1 METTPKHRPSS
12 KEQRRGFFITFE
24 GIEGSGKSSQCQRL
38 AANLQAKGYWVLE
51 TREPG
56 GTPFAEHI
64 RGLLLNTTGR
74 NSSWESLTPEGEAF
88 LVLACRSQH
97 VAHVIAPALKK
108 GAVVL
113 CDRFFDSTLAY
124 QGYGR
129 GLDLKALQNLNQF
142 ATQGLTPDLTFL
154 FDLPVDQGLARRRR
168 ALHQN
173 RLDREKEKFHERVRK
188 GFMALAKDHPHRITI
203 IDAGDTIDT
212 IAEQVAKRVQPFLS
226 RMKKLRP
233 SKKPG

>member
-12 KEQRRGFFITFE
+12 KAQRRGFFITFE

-64 RGLLLNTTGR
+64 RGLLLNTGR

-88 LVLACRSQH
+88 LILASRSQH
-97 VAHVIAPALKK
+97 VVHVIAPALKK

-129 GLDLKALQNLNQF
+129 GLDLTALQNLNQF

-173 RLDREKEKFHERVRK
+173 RLDREKEKFHVRVRK
-188 GFMALAKDHPHRITI
+188 GFMAVAKELPHRIII